1 MTTKGRDDVTTG
13 KATCM
18 NVNIYASRLEDGK
31 VPIGGADDRTF
42 AGSAATYLRA
52 DSAASLMYAFKVS
65 RSCRNEPNCL
75 TLDLDGC
82 PRLTIDKNTVLGLL
96 FRMYLEPATK
106 VGAAMPEILY
116 DRVIKF
122 SPRAP

>member
-1 MTTKGRDDVTTG
+1 
-13 KATCM
+13 
-18 NVNIYASRLEDGK
+18 
-31 VPIGGADDRTF
+31 
-42 AGSAATYLRA
+42 
-52 DSAASLMYAFKVS
+52 MYAFKVS
-65 RSCRNEPNCL
+65 RNCGNEPNCL
-75 TLDLDGC
+75 PLALGDC
-82 PRLTIDKNTVLGLL
+82 PRLTIDKDTVLGLL